1 MDDMILSFK
10 RLTRLCL
17 TESNKMVMAV
27 IFSVISFSTS
37 IVPYYMVYRVV
48 IELTEGNPMMS
59 NIIDYAVITF
69 VSIVIRITF
78 FAVATSTSHKV
89 AFGVLYKLRIQMAK
103 KLLTLP
109 LGYFSKKDL
118 GATKKTINEDVEK
131 IEAFIAHN
139 VPEIIGAMTLPVITT
154 IFLFF
159 MDWRM
164 ALATIAVI
172 PLIFFFYGMALKN
185 NEELLPRYNVLLVKM
200 NSSIIEYANGM
211 QVIKAFGLT
220 GVTYKKLSEA
230 CEDYGKFA
238 VDMSNAGAKYFNVIE
253 ILIVSG
259 VATIFPVGLLLY
271 LDGSLSMGMFILF
284 LLMGMGYSQPL
295 MNLMGFMGL
304 FYQIVAG
311 EKEIYSLLN
320 EESLRETK
328 TAQKLDNYRVCFKD
342 VSFSYEERQVLD
354 KVSFVAEQNEI
365 TALIGPSGAG
375 KTTIA
380 RLIPRFWDVDAGKI
394 EIGGINI
401 KNIPFADLMDMVSF
415 VFQDVF
421 LFNMSIRDNIAFGKD
436 NANESE
442 IIEAAKAA
450 MCHGFITKLPN
461 GYDTFAGQRGTKL
474 SGGEKQR
481 IALARAILKDAPIVV
496 FDEATSATDPENED
510 KIQEAVSKLI
520 KGKTVIVIAHNLSTV
535 VEANQIL
542 LVSDGHVTSRGTH
555 LELLNDSTMYKKMWD
570 AHLRSNELSTIGGEE
585 SA

>member
-1 MDDMILSFK
+1 MDDMKLSFN
-10 RLTRLCL
+10 RLTKLCF
-17 TESNKMVMAV
+17 TESNKMVIA
-27 IFSVISFSTS
+27 ILFSVISFSVS
-37 IVPYYMVYRVV
+37 IVPYYMVYRIVM
-48 IELTEGNPMMS
+48 ELTDGNPAMS
-59 NIIDYAVITF
+59 NIVNYGVITF
-69 VSIVIRITF
+69 VSIVIRIAF

-89 AFGVLYKLRIQMAK
+89 AFGVLYKLRIQMGK

-131 IEAFIAHN
+131 LEAFIAHN

-172 PLIFFFYGMALKN
+172 PLIFFFYAMALKN
-185 NEELLPRYNVLLVKM
+185 NETLLPRYNLLLVKM
-200 NSSIIEYANGM
+200 NSAIIEYANGM

-230 CEDYGKFA
+230 CNDYGKFA
-238 VDMSNAGAKYFNVIE
+238 VDMSNTSAKYFNAVE

-259 VATIFPVGLLLY
+259 VATIFPAGLILY
-271 LDGSLSMGMFILF
+271 LYGNLSMGMFILF
-284 LLMGMGYSQPL
+284 LLVGLGYSQPL
-295 MNLMGFMGL
+295 MKLMGFMSL
-304 FYQIVAG
+304 FYQTVEG
-311 EKEIYSLLN
+311 EKEINALLN
-320 EESLRETK
+320 EESLIEAK
-328 TAQKLDNYRVCFKD
+328 TSQTLDNYRVCFKN
-342 VSFSYEERQVLD
+342 VIFSYEERKVLD
-354 KVSFVAEQNEI
+354 KVSFVADQNEI

-380 RLIPRFWDVDAGKI
+380 RLIPRFWDVDFGEI
-394 EIGGINI
+394 EIGGVNI
-401 KNIPFADLMDMVSF
+401 KKIPSEDLMDMVSF

-436 NANESE
+436 NATESE

-450 MCHGFITKLPN
+450 MCHDFITKLPN
-461 GYDTFAGQRGTKL
+461 GYDTFAGQGGTKL

-481 IALARAILKDAPIVV
+481 IALARAILKDAPIII

-520 KGKTVIVIAHNLSTV
+520 KGKTVIVIAHNLSTI
-535 VEANQIL
+535 VEASQIL
-542 LVSDGHVTSRGTH
+542 LVSDGQISSRGTH
-555 LELLNDSTMYKKMWD
+555 LALLNDSAMYKKMWD
-570 AHLRSNELSTIGGEE
+570 AHISSNKLSTIGGEE
-585 SA
+585 SV

>member
-1 MDDMILSFK
+1 M
-10 RLTRLCL
+10 
-17 TESNKMVMAV
+17 N
-27 IFSVISFSTS
+27 
-37 IVPYYMVYRVV
+37 
-48 IELTEGNPMMS
+48 
-59 NIIDYAVITF
+59 
-69 VSIVIRITF
+69 
-78 FAVATSTSHKV
+78 
-89 AFGVLYKLRIQMAK
+89 
-103 KLLTLP
+103 
-109 LGYFSKKDL
+109 
-118 GATKKTINEDVEK
+118 
-131 IEAFIAHN
+131 
-139 VPEIIGAMTLPVITT
+139 LPVITT

-328 TAQKLDNYRVCFKD
+328 TAQKPDNYRVCFKD